1 MKKHLII
8 AVMAGFVLAGCAQQK
23 KALAYDENAPCTV
36 TDSSA
41 VSTNFNKVQSWGME
55 KAEEGKTVTIWKD
68 KQSGEFKAC
77 IKK

>member
-1 MKKHLII
+1 MKKYLTMMIL
-8 AVMAGFVLAGCAQQK
+8 AAFVFVGCTQQR
-23 KALAYDENAPCTV
+23 KALVYDENAPCTV

-41 VSTNFNKVQSWGME
+41 VSTNFNKVQTWGTE

>member
-1 MKKHLII
+1 MPLWVKNSRS
-8 AVMAGFVLAGCAQQK
+8 Q
-23 KALAYDENAPCTV
+23 
-36 TDSSA
+36 
-41 VSTNFNKVQSWGME
+41 E